1 MHRHTQHNGV
11 KVIAEE
17 GHQRR
22 ISRLQVLSQ
31 TRSLLTCKRKLY
43 RPAFI
48 QCLTEVE
55 ELLGCSTH
63 DAVRTACGLYI
74 TAGEGLLVIHN
85 ECQESR
91 EITVLD
97 RWHERFVL
105 AERTREQHTQLRAR
119 DTRII
124 VRAVTGDRFVLR
136 GFAERRVVVRHR
148 RTPYI
153 GNNRSLAL
161 MDVPA
166 AVLTLQ
172 LLVETRVRRVTGD
185 NQRLRF
191 VYFANQLQRQV
202 RDTLAASCRTDDKAL
217 KVRIVLL
224 ARQSVAEIKIRHAA
238 SRRCQQRH
246 Q

>member
-17 GHQRR
+17 GHEGG

-31 TRSLLTCKRKLY
+31 TRTLLACKRELN
-43 RPAFI
+43 RSAFV
-48 QCLTEVE
+48 QRLTEVK

-63 DAVRTACGLYI
+63 DAVRTVRGLYI

-105 AERTREQHTQLRAR
+105 AECAGEEYGELRAR
-119 DTRII
+119 DRRSV
-124 VRAVTGDRFVLR
+124 VRAVTRDGFVLR
-136 GFAERRVVVRHR
+136 GFAERGVVVRYG

-153 GNNRSLAL
+153 GNNRAFGL
-161 MDVPA
+161 MDVA
-166 AVLTLQ
+166 AESVDPIMQRPQIIDNGSFMLGYAGVYSSFL
-172 LLVETRVRRVTGD
+172 LHVYDAAKKYKLDPRDILVELGRRGMVGGQED
-185 NQRLRF
+185 MIID
-191 VYFANQLQRQV
+191 VAYQLSQ
-202 RDTLAASCRTDDKAL
+202 K
-217 KVRIVLL
+217 K
-224 ARQSVAEIKIRHAA
+224 
-238 SRRCQQRH
+238 
-246 Q
+246 